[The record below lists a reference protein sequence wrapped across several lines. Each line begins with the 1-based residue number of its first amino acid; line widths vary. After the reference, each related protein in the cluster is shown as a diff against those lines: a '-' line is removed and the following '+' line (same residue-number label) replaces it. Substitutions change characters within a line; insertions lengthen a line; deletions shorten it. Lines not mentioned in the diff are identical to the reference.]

1 MTNAANEAAV
11 AMVVAAI
18 TAIEKYL
25 HAIERERLVI
35 EGRVREAES
44 GFFSMEG
51 RPKGVPKVLLGLG

>member
-35 EGRVREAES
+35 EGRVREGES
-44 GFFSMEG
+44 DFFPKEG
-51 RPKGVPKVLLGLG
+51 RP